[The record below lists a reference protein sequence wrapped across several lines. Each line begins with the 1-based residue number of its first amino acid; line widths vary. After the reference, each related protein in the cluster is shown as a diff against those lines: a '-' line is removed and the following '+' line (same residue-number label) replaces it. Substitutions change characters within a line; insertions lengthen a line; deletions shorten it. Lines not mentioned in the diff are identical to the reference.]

1 MIESLLPQVFRQ
13 MFLTE
18 TTIEV
23 EVQLAN
29 AARADLLAALVI
41 FERHLPDRPCSRPGN
56 NSGHEI
62 ATEWNRFRRLL
73 RQRAQTQATR
83 HRGNEIARIIA
94 PIGRIQ
100 WLTIPRGHPQDGASP
115 RRQQNRKSDKWNR
128 LQASCQAD
136 QRR

>member
-18 TTIEV
+18 TAIEV

-41 FERHLPDRPCSRPGN
+41 FERHLPDRPGSGSGN

-62 ATEWNRFRRLL
+62 AAEWNRFRRLL
-73 RQRAQTQATR
+73 SKVAQAQPTR
-83 HRGNEIARIIA
+83 HRGNKFARMIA

-100 WLTIPRGHPQDGASP
+100 RLAIQRGQSQDEADLRPQQD
-115 RRQQNRKSDKWNR
+115 RNID
-128 LQASCQAD
+128 
-136 QRR
+136 